1 MLPRLDPPMK
11 EWGAPLDNILSKL
24 GNEMIVREGTTKNN
38 DTVGLDFWL
47 AYSCRQESFS
57 AEFSQ

>member
-1 MLPRLDPPMK
+1 MK
-11 EWGAPLDNILSKL
+11 EWGAPLDNILSKI

-57 AEFSQ
+57 VEFSQ